1 MSFTESRMRFDMGD
15 VFGDCIG
22 LVRKNA
28 INFYLLSAIGV
39 GIPNFFVQLFQRQTF
54 AGLTTNSA
62 ANVAFNGAMYAKMGS
77 QFVEVYL
84 FATLAGLVG
93 VVVKAMIIVAA
104 VEADGDQPTTL
115 STLFSRGLRFFPA
128 CLGLTIIWY
137 VGYIF
142 GLILLVIPG
151 VIISVA
157 WSVILPA
164 YASEQLTLG
173 GALSRSA
180 KLTKGLR
187 WSVLG
192 IWLLYFLVGAILGGA
207 LAAAIG
213 LAFGSGLSI
222 FAGQG
227 SPLGGALGTTVVAT
241 LFVPF
246 QTCLMVAIF
255 NALRRAKEQV
265 TPRSIIDA
273 FT

>member
-15 VFGDCIG
+15 VFGDCIDR
-22 LVRKNA
+22 VRKNA

-39 GIPNFFVQLFQRQTF
+39 GVPNFFVQFFQRQIF
-54 AGLTTNSA
+54 AGLTTSSGGNG
-62 ANVAFNGAMYAKMGS
+62 AFNGAMLGKMGG
-77 QFVEVYL
+77 QL
-84 FATLAGLVG
+84 FEIYSLIALASLIGVG
-93 VVVKAMIIVAA
+93 VMAMIIVAA
-104 VEADGDQPTTL
+104 VEDDGDQPMSL
-115 STLFSRGLRFFPA
+115 STMFSRGLRFFPA

-137 VGYIF
+137 IGYFVGF
-142 GLILLVIPG
+142 LLFIVPG

-213 LAFGSGLSI
+213 LAFGSGLSL

-227 SPLGGALGTTVVAT
+227 SPLGGALGAAIVGT
-241 LFVPF
+241 LFLPF
-246 QTCLMVAIF
+246 QSCLMVSIF